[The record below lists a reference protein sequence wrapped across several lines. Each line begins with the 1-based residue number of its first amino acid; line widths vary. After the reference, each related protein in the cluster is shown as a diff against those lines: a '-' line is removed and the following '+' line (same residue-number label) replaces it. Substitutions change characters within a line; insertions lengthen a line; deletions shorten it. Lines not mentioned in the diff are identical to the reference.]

1 MLYRLGHSLQ
11 RWWGKKESKKFFGRH
26 STPHSWCITIYS
38 YTMLSCGHRADT
50 WTEKSSSFL
59 QVSSSSLP
67 HSSISVTQKK
77 TTTTSGSSS
86 SSSMFVCCK
95 KKRRAQGLLFFSF
108 FFALSRKEGVVGSA
122 ARAHNITEV
131 ATGWFQVKNATLMS
145 TCRFCL
151 NKLLAVSDA
160 PSHLQSVF
168 LDRHQNLFLSFLFL
182 KTDILLLC
190 CI

>member
-11 RWWGKKESKKFFGRH
+11 RWWGKKESTKFFGRH

-67 HSSISVTQKK
+67 HSSISGTQKK
-77 TTTTSGSSS
+77 NTTTSGSSSS

-95 KKRRAQGLLFFSF
+95 KKRRAQGLLFFLF
-108 FFALSRKEGVVGSA
+108 FLPSPGKRGSSVAQHAHITLRRLRLVDSKWKTPLWCQHVVSVWTNSWLS
-122 ARAHNITEV
+122 
-131 ATGWFQVKNATLMS
+131 LMPPRIYS
-145 TCRFCL
+145 
-151 NKLLAVSDA
+151 
-160 PSHLQSVF
+160 PSS
-168 LDRHQNLFLSFLFL
+168 
-182 KTDILLLC
+182 
-190 CI
+190 